1 MLDCFLYSLLLPF
14 PPCPSS
20 LSGPF
25 YPSLLLTSF
34 AITYI
39 HSLTLFLSPPLSLPL
54 PLSLSLSLSLSVPL
68 SLLPFKGKSCLL
80 KCLLSVRSLLNSSE
94 PYYILNNLYVTD
106 YCGWIQSTSHN
117 SISSLSAELEKVRER
132 KERVREREERRKR

>member
-14 PPCPSS
+14 LPCHSS
-20 LSGPF
+20 LSLF
-25 YPSLLLTSF
+25 ISLPPPNFL
-34 AITYI
+34 YNHI
-39 HSLTLFLSPPLSLPL
+39 HSLTLSVSDSL
-54 PLSLSLSLSLSVPL
+54 PLSLSLSPPLSL

-117 SISSLSAELEKVRER
+117 SITSLSAELEKVRER

>member
-20 LSGPF
+20 LSSPF
-25 YPSLLLTSF
+25 YPSLLLMSF
-34 AITYI
+34 AITFI
-39 HSLTLFLSPPLSLPL
+39 PSPPP
-54 PLSLSLSLSLSVPL
+54 SLSLSLPSLF
-68 SLLPFKGKSCLL
+68 LLPFKGKSCLL

-117 SISSLSAELEKVRER
+117 SITSLSAELEKVRER